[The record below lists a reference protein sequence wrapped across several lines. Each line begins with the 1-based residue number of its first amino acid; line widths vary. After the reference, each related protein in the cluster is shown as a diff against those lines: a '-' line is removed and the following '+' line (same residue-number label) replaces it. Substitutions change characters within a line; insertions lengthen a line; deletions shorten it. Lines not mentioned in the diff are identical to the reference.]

1 MRTTPD
7 DDVDEPYELTAMN
20 SSWVGSGI
28 ARARSVTK
36 KTAPLSTVTSSRSW
50 PFAAMVSR

>member
-20 SSWVGSGI
+20 SSWVGSAI
-28 ARARSVTK
+28 ARARSVTNM
-36 KTAPLSTVTSSRSW
+36 TAPLSTVTSRRSC
-50 PFAAMVSR
+50 PFSATVSR

>member
-7 DDVDEPYELTAMN
+7 DEVEDPYELTAMN
-20 SSWVGSGI
+20 SSCVGSGM

-36 KTAPLSTVTSSRSW
+36 KTAPFSTVTSSRSW
-50 PFAAMVSR
+50 PVASMVSR

>member
-1 MRTTPD
+1 
-7 DDVDEPYELTAMN
+7 MN
-20 SSWVGSGI
+20 SSCVGTGI

-50 PFAAMVSR
+50 SLAAMVSR

>member
-7 DDVDEPYELTAMN
+7 DDVDDPYELTAMN
-20 SSWVGSGI
+20 SSWVGNGM

-36 KTAPLSTVTSSRSW
+36 NTAPLSTVMSSRSSLL
-50 PFAAMVSR
+50 AAMASR